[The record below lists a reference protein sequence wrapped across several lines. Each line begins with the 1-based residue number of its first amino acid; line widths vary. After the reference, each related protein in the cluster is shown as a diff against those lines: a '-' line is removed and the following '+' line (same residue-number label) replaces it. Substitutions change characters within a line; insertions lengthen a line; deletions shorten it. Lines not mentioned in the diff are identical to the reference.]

1 MDTFV
6 SNIGIM
12 DIYKSIASLVFPSEL
27 LDHFEVVKMEEC
39 FNGEEKSVIFYLEE
53 LDKLNNIEKGH
64 EYEKNGF
71 YEASLIRDFP
81 LRDRKVTLSVKRRR
95 WINKT
100 TGKSV
105 SNDYKLTAEGTRS
118 KNCRILGISN
128 YYSYFCIVITW
139 GDNDTF

>member
-1 MDTFV
+1 M

-39 FNGEEKSVIFYLEE
+39 FNGDEKSVIFYLEE
-53 LDKLNNIEKGH
+53 LDKLNNMEKGH

-71 YEASLIRDFP
+71 YEASQIRDFP

-95 WINKT
+95 WIDKT

-105 SNDYKLTAEGTRS
+105 SNDYKLVAEGTRHS
-118 KNCRILGISN
+118 KEFAAFLKEVLG
-128 YYSYFCIVITW
+128 YSSDSGIFA
-139 GDNDTF
+139 